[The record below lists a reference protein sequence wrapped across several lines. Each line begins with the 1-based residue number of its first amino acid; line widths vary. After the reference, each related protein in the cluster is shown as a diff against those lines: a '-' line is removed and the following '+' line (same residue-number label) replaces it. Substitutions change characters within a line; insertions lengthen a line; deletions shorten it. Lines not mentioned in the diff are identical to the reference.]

1 MERDFLGLSSKDSL
15 GVVKEEV
22 NPEGY
27 NEIGFGKGLG
37 IQWPFC
43 NKVSS
48 LSHVMSIRAAQEEKS
63 KKNGP
68 DCFMNSGFGSI
79 SSAEVYDPSLNRSL
93 AQNQMP
99 FNHARQGGT
108 QFSLTAYPMP
118 RDVHSVHHPHD
129 VKMFPVSN
137 HAISI
142 SMGNPFFKNHFATGG
157 PSSAMKP
164 QLLGGVPVSA
174 PLSVMP
180 SIGSVEGVTESCG
193 KTSGTPAQL
202 TIFYAGRVNVY
213 DDISLEKAQAIML
226 LAGNGTSTSSNLAQ
240 APIQHQ
246 TPTSKNAADVSH
258 VKETILT
265 PSSPGRSSPLSVSSH
280 TGAQSG
286 SGSTSTEEILAIKTT
301 AIATTPVS
309 KLETPK
315 ITSMGTGAATAI
327 IPSAVPQA
335 RKASLARF
343 LEKRKE
349 RAMNTAPYNLS
360 KKSPEI
366 ATPEYGMTSS
376 AAGNNFFSPR
386 MENNQYA

>member
-15 GVVKEEV
+15 GVVEEEV

-27 NEIGFGKGLG
+27 NDIGFGKGLG

-48 LSHVMSIRAAQEEKS
+48 LPHVMSIRSAQEEKT

-93 AQNQMP
+93 AQNQMS

-142 SMGNPFFKNHFATGG
+142 SMGNPFFKNHFAAGG

-174 PLSVMP
+174 PHSVMP
-180 SIGSVEGVTESCG
+180 SIGSVEGHN
-193 KTSGTPAQL
+193 
-202 TIFYAGRVNVY
+202 F
-213 DDISLEKAQAIML
+213 AI
-226 LAGNGTSTSSNLAQ
+226 
-240 APIQHQ
+240 
-246 TPTSKNAADVSH
+246 
-258 VKETILT
+258 
-265 PSSPGRSSPLSVSSH
+265 
-280 TGAQSG
+280 
-286 SGSTSTEEILAIKTT
+286 
-301 AIATTPVS
+301 TPVS

-349 RAMNTAPYNLS
+349 RAMNTAPYNLN

-376 AAGNNFFSPR
+376 AAANNFFSPR
-386 MENNQYA
+386 IENNQYA

>member
-1 MERDFLGLSSKDSL
+1 MVREREGEIGEGEMERDFLGLSSKDSL

-27 NEIGFGKGLG
+27 NDIGFGKGLG

-48 LSHVMSIRAAQEEKS
+48 LPHVMPIRAAQEEKT

-79 SSAEVYDPSLNRSL
+79 SSAAEVYDPSLNRSL
-93 AQNQMP
+93 AQNQMS

-164 QLLGGVPVSA
+164 H
-174 PLSVMP
+174 
-180 SIGSVEGVTESCG
+180 G

-258 VKETILT
+258 VKENIVT

-301 AIATTPVS
+301 AIAITPVS

-327 IPSAVPQA
+327 IPSGSESIIGSVLGETQGKGDEHSTIQSEQEIS
-335 RKASLARF
+335 RNCYSRIWNDF
-343 LEKRKE
+343 LCCW
-349 RAMNTAPYNLS
+349 
-360 KKSPEI
+360 
-366 ATPEYGMTSS
+366 
-376 AAGNNFFSPR
+376 
-386 MENNQYA
+386 Q